1 MTVSQ
6 AETIGTEEVSL
17 SWVTSRKSLA
27 HSPCLFEGLTFLA
40 QDLGEDFRTALDS
53 QTSAGPC
60 VISRTWAA
68 GCSPFLSALGSDA
81 R

>member
-27 HSPCLFEGLTFLA
+27 HSPCLFEGLMFLA
-40 QDLGEDFRTALDS
+40 QDLGDFRTALDS
-53 QTSAGPC
+53 QSSAGPC
-60 VISRTWAA
+60 VLSRTWAA
-68 GCSPFLSALGSDA
+68 GCSPFLSALGSDV